1 MVKLTDI
8 IKTFFAGI
16 CRSKVSLIG
25 AIMTSVIFPVL
36 LVAAILDLQGIV
48 DNPYFG
54 FVIYMVLGP
63 FFILGLVMVFLGL
76 FFFKGKEEVG
86 LFTYEYLKGQLAGPG
101 GFARI
106 RKFIFLATGLTLLNI
121 FIVALVSYN
130 GYHYTESVGFCGQ
143 FCHTVMEPEFTTYKN
158 SPHSRVRC
166 VECHIGPGA
175 QWFVKSKMAGTRQL
189 LAVALNTYSRPI
201 ETPVHG
207 LRPARETCEQCH
219 RPELFH
225 GENLY
230 ITDKFL
236 PAEKNTHVQTVL
248 LMKVGSGGYRGSEAH
263 GIHWHV
269 APENKI
275 TYRHTDRGRE
285 NIVEISLTRP
295 DGTEVVFNK
304 EGGQQSTAVADAASS
319 DEGGLRVMDCVDCHN
334 RPTHIYLSPNE
345 ALDQKLA
352 QGEIPVSL
360 PFIKKNGL
368 RLITQEYLS
377 HEEAKNNIATELRA
391 LYRSQYPDLVND
403 NMALLDKAITGVQ
416 NAYVENVF
424 PEMKI
429 VWNTY
434 RNFLGH
440 RDDSGCF
447 RCHDDSHS
455 TSAGETISGDC
466 DTCHI
471 ILAEE
476 EEAPEV
482 LRSLRGLD

>member
-1 MVKLTDI
+1 MIKFADIVKA
-8 IKTFFAGI
+8 FVVGI

-25 AIMTSVIFPVL
+25 ATMTTVIFPVL
-36 LVAAILDLQGIV
+36 LVSAILDLQGV
-48 DNPYFG
+48 VENPYFG

-63 FFILGLVMVFLGL
+63 LFVVGLVMVFLGL

-86 LFTYEYLKGQLAGPG
+86 LFTFEYLKGQLSGPV

-106 RKFIFLATGLTLLNI
+106 RKFIFLATALTLLNI
-121 FIVALVSYN
+121 FIVTLVSYT

-158 SPHSRVRC
+158 SPHSRVPC

-175 QWFVKSKMAGTRQL
+175 QWFVKSKMSGSRQL
-189 LAVALNTYSRPI
+189 FAVAFNTYSRPI

-230 ITDKFL
+230 IKDKFL
-236 PAEKNTHVQTVL
+236 PDEKNSHVQTVL

-269 APENKI
+269 APENEI

-285 NIVEISLTRP
+285 NIVEVSLARP
-295 DGTEVVFNK
+295 DGTQVVFHK
-304 EGGQQSTAVADAASS
+304 EDKQSKGVDGDAAGSHE
-319 DEGGLRVMDCVDCHN
+319 EGIRVMDCIDCHN

-368 RLITQEYLS
+368 RLITQDYPS

-391 LYRSQYPDLVND
+391 WYRNTYPDLVNN
-403 NMALLDKAITGVQ
+403 NMALLDKAIAGVQ

-424 PEMKI
+424 PEMRI
-429 VWNTY
+429 AWNFY
-434 RNFLGH
+434 KSFLGH

-455 TSAGETISGDC
+455 TSAGETISADC
-466 DTCHI
+466 ETCHI

-482 LRSLRGLD
+482 LRSLRGLN